1 MSLSQNPADF
11 SPAAIRQLN
20 PAKYTSLG
28 DFINQVNK
36 PDNRDMLVKT
46 YGTQTITGFLQMT
59 GAVKANG
66 ADDSVQYWEETRLHP
81 AQVFNVPIATAGS
94 NAITVT
100 LPSAAVGTGS
110 TAAQKSAA
118 AKYLRKNDVVLLNGV
133 ERFIVTDIDASITS
147 TSVTATAIIKPLASG
162 GLVGAFVASAQ
173 VQVPI
178 VGNLFAQGSDQ
189 NSGFLESDVV
199 KRTNP
204 YMILK
209 ETYKVTGSQA
219 TNIGWINLGN
229 GDYRWYIK
237 SEMDTRKR
245 FLDKREMMML
255 LGVQNTNNVSIVDSN
270 GRSASIE
277 GSEGYFAALENRGM
291 IHGGYIETLADV
303 DAMVTE
309 FDKQGASPEYAMYVN
324 RKQDLYLDDLIARG
338 LATSM
343 TANPTIGSQAFGAF
357 GNDPAA
363 AVKLGFTS
371 FKRGSYT
378 FHKQAWKLLNEPTL
392 LGIPAAG
399 GEPVYKGVAIPLST
413 VVDPKTGDRSP
424 ALEMN
429 YKAANGYSREME
441 HWMTGSILGV
451 SNTNVDSLQF
461 NYRSECNLVTRGAN
475 RHVLIK

>member
-36 PDNRDMLVKT
+36 PDNRDMLIKT

-162 GLVGAFVASAQ
+162 GLVGAFAASAQ

-255 LGVQNTNNVSIVDSN
+255 LGVNNGAGVTIDGADIS
-270 GRSASIE
+270 
-277 GSEGYFAALENRGM
+277 GSEGYFAAIENRGM
-291 IHGGYIETLADV
+291 VNSGLIETLADV
-303 DAMVTE
+303 DAIVTE

-324 RKQDLYLDDLIARG
+324 RQQDLLLDDLIARG
-338 LATSM
+338 LGATG
-343 TANPTIGSQAFGAF
+343 NIPTIGSQAFGTF

-378 FHKQAWKLLNEPTL
+378 FHKQAWKLLTEPTL
-392 LGIPAAG
+392 LGNSA
-399 GEPVYKGVAIPLST
+399 YKGVVIPMST

-429 YKAANGYSREME
+429 YKSANGYSREME

-451 SNTNVDSLQF
+451 TNANNDSLQF
-461 NYRSECNLVTRGAN
+461 NYRSECNLVTRAAN
-475 RHVLIK
+475 QHLLIK

>member
-1 MSLSQNPADF
+1 MALSQTPTDF
-11 SPAAIRQLN
+11 SPAAFRRLD
-20 PAKYTSLG
+20 PTKYTSLG

-59 GAVKANG
+59 GAIKSNG
-66 ADDSVQYWEETRLHP
+66 TADEVQYWEETRLHP
-81 AQVFNVPIATAGS
+81 SQSITFPTAGVATGAS
-94 NAITVT
+94 SFVIT
-100 LPSAAVGTGS
+100 LPSAAAGTGS
-110 TAAQKSAA
+110 TSAQKLAAQKF
-118 AKYLRKNDVVLLNGV
+118 LRKNDVILVGGV
-133 ERFIVTDIDASITS
+133 DRFIITDITAGNLSSAVAAAATAQALSGGLTTAVAAS
-147 TSVTATAIIKPLASG
+147 ATAI
-162 GLVGAFVASAQ
+162 VAT
-173 VQVPI
+173 VPI

-189 NSGFLESDVV
+189 NLGYLESDVV
-199 KRTNP
+199 RRTNP

-209 ETYKVTGSQA
+209 ETYEVSGSQA

-255 LGVQNTNNVSIVDSN
+255 LGVQNTNSVSID
-270 GRSASIE
+270 GAIE

-291 IHGGYIETLADV
+291 VNSGYIQTLTDV
-303 DAMVTE
+303 DAIVTE
-309 FDKQGASPEYAMYVN
+309 FDKQGAAPEYAMYVN
-324 RKQDLYLDDLIARG
+324 RVQDLALDDLIARG
-338 LATSM
+338 LGSAVTP
-343 TANPTIGSQAFGAF
+343 NPTIGSQAFGAF

-378 FHKQAWKLLNEPTL
+378 FHKQSWKLLNEPTL
-392 LGIPAAG
+392 LGIPQAG
-399 GEPVYKGVAIPLST
+399 TNQPVYKGVVIPLST

-429 YKAANGYSREME
+429 YKSANGYSREME

-451 SNTNVDSLQF
+451 TNTNTDSLQF
-461 NYRSECNLVTRGAN
+461 NYRSECNLVTRAAN
-475 RHVLIK
+475 RHLLIK

>member
-1 MSLSQNPADF
+1 MALSQNPADF

-28 DFINQVNK
+28 DWINQVNK
-36 PDNRDMLVKT
+36 PDNRDLLVKT

-81 AQVFNVPIATAGS
+81 AQVLTIPSTATAGVS
-94 NAITVT
+94 TITVT
-100 LPSAAVGTGS
+100 LPSASATSTPAVK
-110 TAAQKSAA
+110 AAA
-118 AKYLRKNDVVLLNGV
+118 AKYLRKNDVILLNGV
-133 ERFIVTDIDASITS
+133 DRFIVTNIDASITS
-147 TSVTATAIIKPLASG
+147 TGVSATAEIKSLASAGLTAAPSASVT
-162 GLVGAFVASAQ
+162 
-173 VQVPI
+173 VPI

-189 NSGFLESDVV
+189 NVGFLESDVV

-255 LGVQNTNNVSIVDSN
+255 LGVNNGAGVQIDGADIS
-270 GRSASIE
+270 
-277 GSEGYFAALENRGM
+277 GSEGYFAAIENRGM
-291 IHGGYIETLADV
+291 VNSGLIQTLANV
-303 DAMVTE
+303 DSIVTE

-324 RKQDLYLDDLIARG
+324 REQDLLLDDLIARG
-338 LATSM
+338 LAS
-343 TANPTIGSQAFGAF
+343 ASAGVTIGSQAFGTF

-392 LGIPAAG
+392 LAG
-399 GEPVYKGVAIPLST
+399 SAYKGVVIPMST

-451 SNTNVDSLQF
+451 TNTNVDALQF
-461 NYRSECNLVTRGAN
+461 NYRSECNLVTRAAN
-475 RHVLIK
+475 QHLLIK

>member
-1 MSLSQNPADF
+1 MALSQNPADF

-66 ADDSVQYWEETRLHP
+66 SDDAVQYWEETRLHP
-81 AQVFNVPIATAGS
+81 AQVINVPIATAGS

-110 TAAQKSAA
+110 TPAQKAAA

-133 ERFIVTDIDASITS
+133 ERFIVTDVDASITS
-147 TSVTATAIIKPLASG
+147 TGVTSTAVIKPLASG
-162 GLVGAFVASAQ
+162 GLVGAFAASAQ

-189 NSGFLESDVV
+189 NTGFLESDVV

-255 LGVQNTNNVSIVDSN
+255 LGVTNGAGVTIDGAEIS
-270 GRSASIE
+270 
-277 GSEGYFAALENRGM
+277 GSEGYFAAIENRGM
-291 IHGGYIETLADV
+291 VNSGLIQTLANV
-303 DAMVTE
+303 DSIVTE

-324 RKQDLYLDDLIARG
+324 REQDLLLDDLIARG
-338 LATSM
+338 LAS
-343 TANPTIGSQAFGAF
+343 ASAGVTIGSQAFGTF

-392 LGIPAAG
+392 LAG
-399 GEPVYKGVAIPLST
+399 SAYKGVVIPMST

-451 SNTNVDSLQF
+451 TNTNVDALQF
-461 NYRSECNLVTRGAN
+461 NYRSECNLVTRAAN
-475 RHVLIK
+475 QHLLIK